1 MKNQIKIISNKL
13 LERPLI
19 VSAAVIYGLLL
30 CTFYSGFTVSAVL
43 HFVLTVC
50 SLLLLYL
57 SKDGKWSFFI
67 LILALSFVL
76 SLHMH
81 SVAASSEKSLY
92 VDGTVFV
99 QSKEYRLSGRSTSY
113 VRLENGSLAVIYD
126 IGENSVYGGEY
137 IKVKGRISEP
147 DGARN
152 PGEFDYRDYLLK
164 RGVKYILNA
173 DCISHADEP
182 GGLFYLLDLA
192 KRGITGIRTDI
203 LELMTSSMDERYKG
217 LFAAVCLGDTSLL
230 GNDIKD
236 AFQLT
241 SCPHLIAVS
250 GTHFAGFLAVVPYL
264 TGFDRRKTGGR
275 MMILFF
281 CFAVSFLTGF
291 GESVTRACVMCCCQV
306 FLRDRLSGM
315 SLAALIMMIADP
327 FTSLS
332 SGFNMS
338 MAACLGIII
347 FAQKISEL
355 MEKASAPRAVISVVS
370 ASLAAHMGLLP
381 FFGTSGMRISFTNY
395 LCQIAGGVLV
405 SAICLFLLPS
415 LILCF
420 LFTGVFSCPLEVLLR
435 CLYELVSFCST
446 HGDVSV
452 SCGYIGK
459 WVFTGI
465 YIALVFI
472 VMPDCVLRK
481 KGLLPALMTAAISC
495 GIILYK
501 IICPPALTVIFA
513 DVGQGDSCIIMS
525 GGKTVIIDGGME
537 ENSDSLRSILNW
549 YGADKVDLAFVTH
562 WDDDHYG
569 GISSLYSDGRI
580 AQVVSPTECSLDPSD
595 PCYISGVTI
604 SIQNSVY
611 MIDDDVKITVIA
623 PDKASV
629 SSNDNSLVLLVEG
642 CGEKMLFTGDIGFAT
657 EQTLLSHGLLDD
669 FDVLKVAHH
678 GSRTSTGNDFL
689 DKVRPEIAVISC
701 GRYNSYGHPAP
712 ETVERLES
720 HGCVI
725 RRTDEEGAI
734 VFEIN

>member
-1 MKNQIKIISNKL
+1 M
-13 LERPLI
+13 
-19 VSAAVIYGLLL
+19 SAAVIYSLLL
-30 CTFYSGFTVSAVL
+30 CTFYFGFAVSSVIHLALASVVFL
-43 HFVLTVC
+43 FF
-50 SLLLLYL
+50 YL
-57 SKDGKWSFFI
+57 SKDVKWSFI
-67 LILALSFVL
+67 VMMLALSFAL
-76 SLHMH
+76 SLFMN
-81 SVAASSEKSLY
+81 SVAASSEDSFY

-99 QSKEYRLSGRSTSY
+99 QSKEYKLSGRSTCY
-113 VRLENGSLAVIYD
+113 VKLENGSLAVIYD
-126 IGENSVYGGEY
+126 NGESSVYGGEY
-137 IKVKGRISEP
+137 IRVKGRLSEP

-152 PGEFDYRDYLLK
+152 PGEFDYREYLHK

-173 DCISHADEP
+173 DRILAAEEP

-192 KRGITGIRTDI
+192 KRGITGIRADI
-203 LELMTSSMDERYKG
+203 LDLMTSSMDERYKG

-241 SCPHLIAVS
+241 SCSHLIAVS

-264 TGFDRRKTGGR
+264 TGFDRRKTRGKLLI
-275 MMILFF
+275 MLF

-347 FAQKISEL
+347 FAEKISAL
-355 MEKASAPRAVISVVS
+355 MEKASVPQAVIRVVS
-370 ASLAAHMGLLP
+370 ASLSAHMGLLP

-415 LILCF
+415 LLLCF
-420 LFTGVFSCPLEVLLR
+420 LFTGIFSCPLEVLLR
-435 CLYELVSFCST
+435 CLYELVSFCSS

-481 KGLLPALMTAAISC
+481 RGLMPALMVAAISC

-501 IICPPALTVIFA
+501 IVCPPALTVIFA
-513 DVGQGDSCIIMS
+513 DVGQGDSCVIMA
-525 GGKTVIIDGGME
+525 GGKTIMIDGGSE
-537 ENSDSLRSILNW
+537 KNADSLRSILNW
-549 YGADKVDLAFVTH
+549 YGAEKVDLAFVTH

-569 GISSLYSDGRI
+569 GISSLYSEGRV
-580 AQVVSPTECSLDPSD
+580 AQVVSPTFCTLDPSD
-595 PCYISGVTI
+595 PCFIPEVTV

-611 MIDDDVKITVIA
+611 MLDDDVRITVIA
-623 PDKASV
+623 PDKADV
-629 SSNDNSLVLLVEG
+629 SSNDNSLILLLEG
-642 CGEKMLFTGDIGFAT
+642 CGEKMLFTGDIGFET
-657 EQTLLSHGLLDD
+657 EQTLLSKGLLDD
-669 FDVLKVAHH
+669 YDVLKVAHH
-678 GSRTSTGNDFL
+678 GSRASTGNDFL
-689 DKVRPEIAVISC
+689 DKVTPEIAVISC
-701 GRYNSYGHPAP
+701 GRNNSYGHPAP
-712 ETVERLES
+712 ETVERLVS